1 MVVDLLL
8 LLVPSAQI
16 KLFLKKNVENFQKKE
31 KKKHFFSKEKKFCE
45 GKVKNP
51 FETFGFT
58 KMGKLNKLFYLI
70 YFEVCSLVDVVVL
83 C

>member
-1 MVVDLLL
+1 MLKISPKKKKKKALF
-8 LLVPSAQI
+8 I
-16 KLFLKKNVENFQKKE
+16 KENFL
-31 KKKHFFSKEKKFCE
+31 CE
-45 GKVKNP
+45 GKVKNQ